1 MGLSMAAW
9 NNLAV
14 VEPALRSRSLSKH
27 ALAAQELDS
36 SVQPFFPELGRVEA
50 TVAAVELQN
59 TIRADQMR
67 QQQLEQ
73 TIDVLKFH
81 GATAEDIAKHVEQR
95 LVDELVD
102 R

>member
-1 MGLSMAAW
+1 MGLGLAAW

-14 VEPALRSRSLSKH
+14 VEPALRSSSLSKH
-27 ALAAQELDS
+27 ALAVQKVDS
-36 SVQPFFPELGRVEA
+36 PLQPFFPELGRVEEV
-50 TVAAVELQN
+50 VAAAELQN
-59 TIRADQMR
+59 AIRADQMR

-81 GATAEDIAKHVEQR
+81 GATAEDISKHVEQW